1 MKFLFNLDGSGLSFE
16 GLVLLRE
23 GVPTDAFGLGGI
35 HFGLEGGETV
45 DLEGAGVVQ

>member
-1 MKFLFNLDGSGLSFE
+1 MKFLFNLDGSGLGLE
-16 GLVLLRE
+16 GLVLLSE
-23 GVPTDAFGLGGI
+23 GVPANTFGLGGI